1 MDYNNR
7 KRKGR
12 KMKITIIGA
21 GNVGGVLAL
30 GWTKAGHEVTIGAR
44 NPSSEKIKKVISQN
58 PNIKVKSIKEAAKQ
72 SEIILIASNPNSVE
86 EISKQLGD
94 VKDKIIIDAMN
105 SISSKPTGFLNTF
118 EALKALTN
126 CENIVKCFN
135 STGFEN
141 MANPKYS
148 NTGADMF
155 VAGNSNKG
163 KQISVVLAKEI
174 GFAECYDFGGDE
186 KVALL
191 EQFALVWINL
201 SIFQKYGRNIA
212 FKVMKR

>member
-1 MDYNNR
+1 
-7 KRKGR
+7 
-12 KMKITIIGA
+12 
-21 GNVGGVLAL
+21 
-30 GWTKAGHEVTIGAR
+30 
-44 NPSSEKIKKVISQN
+44 
-58 PNIKVKSIKEAAKQ
+58 
-72 SEIILIASNPNSVE
+72 
-86 EISKQLGD
+86 
-94 VKDKIIIDAMN
+94 MN
-105 SISSKPTGFLNTF
+105 SLYSKPSVFDNTF
-118 EALKALTN
+118 EVLKKLTG
-126 CENIVKCFN
+126 CENIFKCFN